1 MAPRLRRRDDSPP
14 ERGAARVPTPDRLR
28 CEALRLLARR
38 EVTASQLR
46 ARLEQIGGRH
56 EDIERIVAELQ
67 AGGSLDDRRAACLH
81 AQTAFRVRRRARL
94 RILAELEA
102 IGIAGAL
109 AREVVDEVCRPE
121 VEQRRLDEALIR
133 RLRGTRREARDP
145 RRLFAAL
152 VRQGYEPDQVR
163 LALEKAGL
171 GAEPDEPR

>member
-1 MAPRLRRRDDSPP
+1 M
-14 ERGAARVPTPDRLR
+14 
-28 CEALRLLARR
+28 
-38 EVTASQLR
+38 TASRLR
-46 ARLEQIGGRH
+46 ARLERIGGRH

-67 AGGSLDDRRAACLH
+67 AGGALDDRQA
-81 AQTAFRVRRRARL
+81 AFRVRRRARL

-102 IGIAGAL
+102 IGIAEAL

-121 VEQRRLDEALIR
+121 VEQRRLDEALNQ

-145 RRLFAAL
+145 RRLFTAL

-171 GAEPDEPR
+171 GTEPDEPR